1 MSDTTH
7 FIIGNTVFAL
17 GCVGIILPL
26 FIVNRKG
33 KK

>member
-1 MSDTTH
+1 MSDTTF

-17 GCVGIILPL
+17 GCLVVILPL
-26 FIVNRKG
+26 FFVNRKG